1 VGSAFLLA
9 GTTKE
14 RRESIEFDD
23 QADRTGSYT
32 DREKEETMAIAKV
45 LEVLA
50 EGDSIE
56 AAIQSAVSEAAETV
70 RGIKHVYVEG
80 VQALV
85 EDNEVVKYRVNAKLT
100 FVVET
105 DRD

>member
-1 VGSAFLLA
+1 MS
-9 GTTKE
+9 
-14 RRESIEFDD
+14 
-23 QADRTGSYT
+23 
-32 DREKEETMAIAKV
+32 IAKV
-45 LEVLA
+45 IEVLA

-56 AAIQSAVSEAAETV
+56 AAVQVAVSEAAETV

-85 EDNEVVKYRVNAKLT
+85 EGDVVVKYRVNAKLT

-105 DRD
+105 GRD

>member
-1 VGSAFLLA
+1 MS
-9 GTTKE
+9 
-14 RRESIEFDD
+14 
-23 QADRTGSYT
+23 
-32 DREKEETMAIAKV
+32 IAKV
-45 LEVLA
+45 IEVLA

-56 AAIQSAVSEAAETV
+56 AAVQLAVSEAAETV

-85 EDNEVVKYRVNAKLT
+85 EGDVVVKYRVNAKLT
-100 FVVET
+100 FVIET